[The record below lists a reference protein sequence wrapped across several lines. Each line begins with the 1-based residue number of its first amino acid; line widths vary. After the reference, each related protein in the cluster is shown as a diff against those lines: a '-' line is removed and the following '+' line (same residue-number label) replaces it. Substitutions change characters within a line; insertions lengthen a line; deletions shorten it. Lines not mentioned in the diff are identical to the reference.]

1 MSNIVYAVH
10 NFEAENEDEINFS
23 VGEPIVVLEKDEKY
37 LDGWWQGRNIK
48 GETGLFPMNYT
59 SPEKPQK
66 QLYMPS
72 PHLSSRSSGST
83 IEDEIDDTISRIQS
97 SYPINNKVEQWDVQ
111 QVADW
116 LRSVGF
122 ESVSQNFIDQ
132 EITGDILLDLNIDAL
147 KELGINTFG
156 KRYKIMQAIT
166 SLRDESGVEKL
177 KQTNGHQSPP
187 APNASVSTSAIIRST
202 PSRASTSLRRSN
214 SQNTSSSSTNDDG
227 LYQFPRK
234 APLPPISHDI
244 ETNSFIS
251 TSIPRPL
258 SPQSLSSSG
267 ISRSNTYN
275 TVSSGGSRTT
285 RSRELSP
292 DPKGFANRTLSQ
304 MGQRALD
311 ETNHWLMS
319 DVCIL

>member
-1 MSNIVYAVH
+1 
-10 NFEAENEDEINFS
+10 
-23 VGEPIVVLEKDEKY
+23 
-37 LDGWWQGRNIK
+37 
-48 GETGLFPMNYT
+48 MNYT

-166 SLRDESGVEKL
+166 SLRDESGVEVR
-177 KQTNGHQSPP
+177 SYFY
-187 APNASVSTSAIIRST
+187 AFII
-202 PSRASTSLRRSN
+202 
-214 SQNTSSSSTNDDG
+214 
-227 LYQFPRK
+227 
-234 APLPPISHDI
+234 
-244 ETNSFIS
+244 
-251 TSIPRPL
+251 
-258 SPQSLSSSG
+258 
-267 ISRSNTYN
+267 
-275 TVSSGGSRTT
+275 
-285 RSRELSP
+285 
-292 DPKGFANRTLSQ
+292 
-304 MGQRALD
+304 
-311 ETNHWLMS
+311 
-319 DVCIL
+319 